1 MQVPIRKPG
10 KYTNIKIDPKMT
22 NQKFNELTEKLRKL
36 KKVVRPPLIKEV
48 KRLALMG
55 DFSENVAYSIAK
67 GKLRGLNQRIIEL
80 EDLLKRAEI
89 IEIRNT
95 GKIQVGSTV
104 TISDSK
110 KEKSYQILGSSESAP
125 ERGVISH
132 ISPLGKALLGARAGD
147 DIKVETQTGRKSYRV
162 LKIE

>member
-22 NQKFNELTEKLRKL
+22 EIKYQELTEKLYKM
-36 KKVVRPPLIKEV
+36 KKKYRPPMIKEV

-67 GKLRGLNQRIIEL
+67 GKLRGLNQRIFEL

-89 IEIRNT
+89 IKIRKS
-95 GKIQVGSTV
+95 GKVEVGSRV
-104 TISDSK
+104 SFLDGD
-110 KEKSYQILGSSESAP
+110 KEKCYQILGSSESSP
-125 ERGVISH
+125 EKGIISH
-132 ISPLGKALLGARAGD
+132 VSPLGKILLGAVPGEERIFKAANREKK
-147 DIKVETQTGRKSYRV
+147 IKILR
-162 LKIE
+162 IE

>member
-22 NQKFNELTEKLRKL
+22 ELKYNELTERLYKM
-36 KKVVRPPLIKEV
+36 KKKYRPPLIREV

-67 GKLRGLNQRIIEL
+67 GKLRGLNQRILEL

-89 IEIRNT
+89 IKVRKSGRVE
-95 GKIQVGSTV
+95 VGSRV
-104 TISDSK
+104 TFLDGE
-110 KEKSYQILGSSESAP
+110 KEKTYQLLGSSESSP
-125 ERGVISH
+125 ENGVISH
-132 ISPLGKALLGARAGD
+132 ISPIGKILLGSAPGEELIFKTAARERR
-147 DIKVETQTGRKSYRV
+147 IKI